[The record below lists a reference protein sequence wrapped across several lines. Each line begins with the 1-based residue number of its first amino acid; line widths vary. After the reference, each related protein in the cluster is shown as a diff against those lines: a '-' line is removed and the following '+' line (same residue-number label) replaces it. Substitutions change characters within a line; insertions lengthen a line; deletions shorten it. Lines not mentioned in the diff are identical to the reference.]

1 MSELQ
6 NKIVKLLQGRQ
17 GPEALADSKRR
28 RQNYIMQ
35 SLAVYYAIG
44 GTDDELEALKRSANQ
59 ASPAVSD
66 AVGNLL
72 FELAA
77 LGHLAD
83 FDIIQAAYN
92 LIDADDTR
100 TQSR

>member
-6 NKIVKLLQGRQ
+6 NKIVRLLQARQ
-17 GPEALADSKRR
+17 GNEALVDAGCRR
-28 RQNYIMQ
+28 RNFIRQA
-35 SLAVYYAIG
+35 LAVYYATG
-44 GTDDELEALKRSANQ
+44 GNNDELQLLRSSTDQ
-59 ASPAVSD
+59 TLQSVSD

-92 LIDADDTR
+92 LIDSD
-100 TQSR
+100 